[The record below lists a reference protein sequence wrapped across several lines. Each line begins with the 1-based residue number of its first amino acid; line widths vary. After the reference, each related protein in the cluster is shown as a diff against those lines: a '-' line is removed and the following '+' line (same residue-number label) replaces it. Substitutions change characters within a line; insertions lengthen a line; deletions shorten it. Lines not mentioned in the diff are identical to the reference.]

1 MWHRKR
7 GKKKHFTILDS
18 VAVSNLFLAF
28 LPSMEGFLPL
38 LFWKV
43 CVLLHSSFGHTNK
56 NIFFCACQNPS
67 SQHRQNYWI
76 SAVILILFRMPKH
89 PNLASHFCL
98 YYSSSKDTLTYA
110 HTLMVNVMDSTFGL
124 FCEFFTVKL
133 EVLVLYRHRLPSAS

>member
-1 MWHRKR
+1 MCCV
-7 GKKKHFTILDS
+7 GMVLFTGYFS
-18 VAVSNLFLAF
+18 HW
-28 LPSMEGFLPL
+28 L
-38 LFWKV
+38 LMPVK
-43 CVLLHSSFGHTNK
+43 ST
-56 NIFFCACQNPS
+56 
-67 SQHRQNYWI
+67 
-76 SAVILILFRMPKH
+76 MPKH